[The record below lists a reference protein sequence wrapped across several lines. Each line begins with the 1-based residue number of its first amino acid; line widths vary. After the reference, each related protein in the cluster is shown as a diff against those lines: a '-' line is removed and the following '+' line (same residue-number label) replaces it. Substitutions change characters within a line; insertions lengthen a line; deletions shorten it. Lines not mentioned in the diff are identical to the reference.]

1 MSPTH
6 HGIAVRHQLRCR
18 NRQGAPCNCDPSYQ
32 VNVWSRRDGKRVW
45 KTFPTLGAARA
56 WQVDT
61 KQALR
66 KGTLRAPTAVTL
78 REEAE
83 AWLAG
88 ARSGVI
94 RTRGGRP
101 FKPSVLR
108 SYERALKLRI
118 LPELG
123 GAKLGSITHID
134 LQHFVDRLRTT
145 RVDPKHPERGTLDAS
160 TIRNTI
166 VPLRSIFRHALRRGR
181 IAVNPTAGLELPTIE
196 GRRDRIAS
204 PAEADQLLDALAI
217 WPSTMND
224 VTLWATAL
232 YGGLRRGEL
241 QALQEGDIDLEQGV
255 IHVRRSW
262 DDKEGVIET
271 KSRAGTRTVPIAS
284 ILRSHLLGHHLRR
297 GRPIAGLVFGRS
309 ATQPFSPSSLRLRAL
324 SAWRNAPGGPLTP
337 IGLHECRHTFASL
350 MIAAGVNAKALS
362 TYLGHS
368 SIQITLD
375 RYGHLMPGNE
385 QEAARL
391 LDRYLDA
398 DEGTA

>member
-1 MSPTH
+1 MP
-6 HGIAVRHQLRCR
+6 GIAVRHSTACR
-18 NRQGAPCNCDPSYQ
+18 SHAGDICNCRPSYQ
-32 VNVWSRRDGKRVW
+32 VNVWSARDHKRLW
-45 KTFPTLGAARA
+45 KTCATLAEARA

-66 KGTLRAPTAVTL
+66 KGTLRAPTAITL

-94 RTRGGRP
+94 RARGGRR

-123 GAKLGSITHID
+123 GAKLASITHID
-134 LQHFVDRLRTT
+134 LQHFVDRLRA
-145 RVDPKHPERGTLDAS
+145 RPVDPKRPELGTLDPS

-181 IAVNPTAGLELPTIE
+181 IAVNPTAGLELPAVE

-204 PAEADQLLDALAI
+204 STEAARLLDALAA
-217 WPSTMND
+217 WPSTAGD
-224 VTLWATAL
+224 VALWATAL
-232 YGGLRRGEL
+232 YAGLRRGEL
-241 QALQEGDIDLEQGV
+241 QALEWADVDLDNGV
-255 IHVRRSW
+255 ISVRRSW

-271 KSRAGTRTVPIAS
+271 KSRAGTRTVPIAA
-284 ILRSHLLGHHLRR
+284 ILRGHLLAHHLRN
-297 GRPIAGLVFGRS
+297 GRPTTGLVFGRTS
-309 ATQPFSPSSLRLRAL
+309 TQPFSPSSFRLRAL

-398 DEGTA
+398 DDATG